1 MKCRLWYASL
11 VKLKQFFVKSQDKYD
26 KFAEYMANFDPQIRS
41 SLPQFTSKSPVG
53 SGNRVSTPNIVLSPN
68 NNSALVNP
76 VQTHETSKYKM
87 NKEAGI
93 FEIQ

>member
-53 SGNRVSTPNIVLSPN
+53 SSNRVSTPNIVLSPN
-68 NNSALVNP
+68 NSSSQVNP
-76 VQTHETSKYKM
+76 VQAQETSKYKM
-87 NKEAGI
+87 DK
-93 FEIQ
+93 